1 MNIEIESVTQETLLD
16 DASVAV
22 QNDKTRARS
31 FPVGLE
37 SCIVFILALAALL
50 PRIVLANTLDIVTDE
65 VVYITAAKKDFALLT
80 SLQIGSPQWSYNY
93 EHPPLVKFLI
103 GFSLRGNSLLGTPL
117 NPLFAARLPSILA
130 GTLLVVALY
139 WLGRA
144 PFGRTVA
151 LTASLCLA
159 VSPWLVYFGALAYLD
174 MTMTMLIALASLL
187 TWHALRRPW
196 LYPVIALLMGLGAA
210 SKYTAVLAIP
220 GIMLFTG
227 YYFLLVRLTLP
238 ITQRPRIP
246 WLWWLASLM
255 LAPSV
260 FLLIDLAIWPHPLDL
275 LLHSF
280 RYEWE
285 HAYNGHLI
293 FLAGRYVLHA
303 PLWTAMYIVF
313 AKMSIFVTLPAV
325 FFLVY
330 SLLQLLRFHQGEI
343 GAGEAMPIAF
353 LSSWLFSTLI
363 MFSLLKITVGTHY
376 DLPLAVPVAL
386 AGAAGGAI
394 LLRFLVKWG
403 MIICQ
408 FSYNAFLRTNQMYR
422 VRSRFIGYTLL
433 EQPIGDKSHSG
444 RDTSG
449 PYENYAINTSKL
461 LQVALLILL
470 LVVPHLIGLV
480 TISKAEGYTSEVF
493 HGENSVL
500 QVAYPGYREGVQWI
514 AAHTYTSEQVGLVA
528 LLGTL
533 NNGNGL
539 DSWYDYNKSLP
550 PRLILSEAHPSTT
563 YNQYDYLIWPMHLIQ
578 RGFTP
583 PQQWRDHVVHQIMG
597 GSTIYCYILANAQA
611 KGT

>member
-1 MNIEIESVTQETLLD
+1 MNIETESVTQEAPLN
-16 DASVAV
+16 DASIAV
-22 QNDKTRARS
+22 RNDKIHARS

-37 SCIVFILALAALL
+37 SCVVFILALAALL

-65 VVYITAAKKDFALLT
+65 VVYITAARKDFALLT

-117 NPLFAARLPSILA
+117 GPLFAARLPSILA
-130 GTLLVVALY
+130 STLLVVALY

-151 LTASLCLA
+151 FAAALCLA

-196 LYPVIALLMGLGAA
+196 LYPIIALLVGLGAA

-220 GIMLFTG
+220 GIILFTG
-227 YYFLLVRLTLP
+227 YYFFLVRPTLP
-238 ITQRPRIP
+238 VMQRPRIP
-246 WLWWLASLM
+246 WLWWLMSFL
-255 LAPSV
+255 LAPGV
-260 FLLIDLAIWPHPLDL
+260 FLLIDLAIWPHPLEL

-293 FLAGRYVLHA
+293 FLAGHYVLHA

-313 AKMSIFVTLPAV
+313 AKLSIFVTLPAV

-330 SLLQLLRFHQGEI
+330 SLLQLLSFHQGEMS
-343 GAGEAMPIAF
+343 ADEAMPIAF
-353 LSSWLFSTLI
+353 LSIWLFSTLV

-376 DLPLAVPVAL
+376 DLPIAVPVAL
-386 AGAAGGAI
+386 AGAAGAAI

-408 FSYNAFLRTNQMYR
+408 SSYNAFLR
-422 VRSRFIGYTLL
+422 G
-433 EQPIGDKSHSG
+433 
-444 RDTSG
+444 
-449 PYENYAINTSKL
+449 ININRL
-461 LQVALLILL
+461 LQVTLLFLL
-470 LVVPHLIGLV
+470 LVVPHLLGLI
-480 TISKAEGYTSEVF
+480 TIPDAEGYTSEVF

-500 QVAYPGYREGVQWI
+500 QVAYPGYREAVQWI
-514 AAHTYTSEQVGLVA
+514 AAHTHTSEQVGLVA

-533 NNGNGL
+533 NSGSGL
-539 DSWYDYNKSLP
+539 DSWYDYNKALP
-550 PRLILSEAHPSTT
+550 ARLILSEAHPYTA

-578 RGFTP
+578 RGFMP
-583 PQQWRDHVVHQIMG
+583 PQNWRDVHFMMG
-597 GSTIYCYILANAQA
+597 GSTIYCYILVNPQV